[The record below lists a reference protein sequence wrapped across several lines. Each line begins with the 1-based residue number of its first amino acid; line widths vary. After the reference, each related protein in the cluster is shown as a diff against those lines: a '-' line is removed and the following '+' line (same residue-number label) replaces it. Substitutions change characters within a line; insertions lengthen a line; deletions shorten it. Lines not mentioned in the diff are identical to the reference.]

1 MGISHLSLLFQL
13 SSNIIY
19 GGIEEMTPQRKKA
32 ENLIYDYMQILD
44 PSGTNTA
51 YYKNLFSGMNDSE
64 FKKWCER
71 DLPIRFH
78 IKPFVI
84 EPSMAQVKESLDF
97 LNVPLC
103 EKVALPYLYEDNNG
117 NPVWSNDAIVIY
129 IHLKKMKQFILK
141 KNNVTADIDIRDFR
155 RGRLTSHDKGGVTSD
170 RETEALASFNLD
182 KTMEEL
188 MTIRA
193 DAMDAKSVAYATIA
207 TKGNLSQEDYSTSR
221 EDSLARNMLNYYM
234 LASGLYTNILNVDYM
249 LPRTI
254 EDKTRR
260 VDREV

>member
-1 MGISHLSLLFQL
+1 
-13 SSNIIY
+13 
-19 GGIEEMTPQRKKA
+19 
-32 ENLIYDYMQILD
+32 
-44 PSGTNTA
+44 
-51 YYKNLFSGMNDSE
+51 
-64 FKKWCER
+64 
-71 DLPIRFH
+71 
-78 IKPFVI
+78 
-84 EPSMAQVKESLDF
+84 
-97 LNVPLC
+97 
-103 EKVALPYLYEDNNG
+103 
-117 NPVWSNDAIVIY
+117 
-129 IHLKKMKQFILK
+129 
-141 KNNVTADIDIRDFR
+141 
-155 RGRLTSHDKGGVTSD
+155 
-170 RETEALASFNLD
+170 
-182 KTMEEL
+182 